1 MANFGLSSSS
11 CSTSARFFSP
21 PEKPSFTERVANFG
35 SIFRRFIASDS
46 SLVQVRMAGALPS
59 TSVFAVRRK
68 LVIDTPGTSTGYCM
82 AKKTPALARSSG
94 VILRMSSPSSSTCPE
109 STTYLGWPASVYA
122 SVDLPDPFGPMMAWV
137 SPELT
142 VRFTPLRI
150 GLMPSLVSTCAYRSL
165 ISRVDMVFAPT
176 FYFSSNTW
184 AIASLSPRA
193 RRLSITFMRCSL
205 IAGMPISSTS
215 SPKKPRTTSLR
226 ASVSGMPRDCR

>member
-35 SIFRRFIASDS
+35 SILSRFMASDS
-46 SLVQVRMAGALPS
+46 SFVHVRMAGALPS
-59 TSVFAVRRK
+59 TSVLAVRRK
-68 LVIDTPGTSTGYCM
+68 LVMDTPGTSTGYCM
-82 AKKTPALARSSG
+82 ARKMPALARSSG
-94 VILRMSSPSSSTCPE
+94 VILRMSSPSSSTWPE
-109 STTYLGWPASVYA
+109 STMYFGWPASVYA
-122 SVDLPDPFGPMMAWV
+122 RVDLPEPLGPMMAWV

-165 ISRVDMVFAPT
+165 ISRVDMVSPDD
-176 FYFSSNTW
+176 YFSSNTC

-193 RRLSITFMRCSL
+193 RRLSMTFIRCSE

-226 ASVSGMPRDCR
+226 ASFSEMPRDSR